1 MATTP
6 SLKLVHRF
14 RERLLAQTEIDA
26 DFSTFMFSFTDEGD
40 KIRRKQMVAEYW
52 GLQELDSSSGEE
64 GLGSEEGRCTASMRH
79 NNNNYDVHCDCNY
92 SP

>member
-1 MATTP
+1 MDTTP

-14 RERLLAQTEIDA
+14 CERLLAQTEIDA
-26 DFSTFMFSFTDEGD
+26 DLSAFMFSFADEGD

-52 GLQELDSSSGEE
+52 GLQELNSSSGEE
-64 GLGSEEGRCTASMRH
+64 GLGSEEGTYTASMRH
-79 NNNNYDVHCDCNY
+79 TYDVHYDC